1 MYTKDTLFQIK
12 LEDYAAP
19 RYASVIKSY
28 YGSMEEMIDMLTRL
42 EDDPQACTRYK
53 ETLDA
58 AEYYDLDDQATH
70 TVAGKTLPIFTP
82 ATIVSR
88 HEDTLEKPY
97 WYYVTPDQR
106 VFPCYATQIDLRQTL
121 VETETGYDRCVQANL
136 SDLCVCYQN
145 TGWALP
151 PVMKGFPG
159 MVVRDGDTF
168 CMSLSALQAHYEF
181 DELDRALRET
191 ADSSHVNLALLVADI
206 IAEG

>member
-1 MYTKDTLFQIK
+1 MYTKDTLFQLK

-28 YGSMEEMIDMLTRL
+28 YGSMEEMIDMMTRL
-42 EDDPQACTRYK
+42 EDNTQACTRYQ

-82 ATIVSR
+82 VTIVSR
-88 HEDTLEKPY
+88 HETTLEKTY
-97 WYYVTPDQR
+97 WYYVAPNQR

-121 VETETGYDRCVQANL
+121 VETSTGYDRCVQANI
-136 SDLCVCYQN
+136 SDLCVCFQN

-151 PVMKGFPG
+151 PVIKGFPG

-168 CMSLSALQAHYEF
+168 RMSLSVFQAHYEF
-181 DELDRALRET
+181 DELDRALKET
-191 ADSSHVNLALLVADI
+191 ADCAYTDLANLVADI
-206 IAEG
+206 IGEG

>member
-1 MYTKDTLFQIK
+1 MYTKDALFQIK

-42 EDDPQACTRYK
+42 EDNTQACTRYQ

-88 HEDTLEKPY
+88 HETTLEKTY
-97 WYYVTPDQR
+97 WYYVTPNQR
-106 VFPCYATQIDLRQTL
+106 FFPCYATQIDLRQTL
-121 VETETGYDRCVQANL
+121 VETSTGYDRCVQATI
-136 SDLCVCYQN
+136 SDLCVCFQN

-151 PVMKGFPG
+151 PVIKGFPG
-159 MVVRDGDTF
+159 MVIRDGDTF
-168 CMSLSALQAHYEF
+168 RMSLSVFQAHYEF
-181 DELDRALRET
+181 DELDRALKET
-191 ADSSHVNLALLVADI
+191 ADCAYTDLANLVADI
-206 IAEG
+206 IGEG